1 MKRNTFIVIII
12 MSFLASIGIQILQ
25 NETNIGAIFGGAIAL
40 ILGPYLITIFVK
52 YLNYSFKWS
61 FTEKSFLV
69 TFMVTWCIF
78 ILLNIV
84 GTI

>member
-1 MKRNTFIVIII
+1 
-12 MSFLASIGIQILQ
+12 MSLLASIGIQILQ
-25 NETNIGAIFGGAIAL
+25 NETNIGAILGGAIAL
-40 ILGPYLITIFVK
+40 ILGPYLITILVK
-52 YLNYSFKWS
+52 YLNNLFKWS

-84 GTI
+84 GTIDA